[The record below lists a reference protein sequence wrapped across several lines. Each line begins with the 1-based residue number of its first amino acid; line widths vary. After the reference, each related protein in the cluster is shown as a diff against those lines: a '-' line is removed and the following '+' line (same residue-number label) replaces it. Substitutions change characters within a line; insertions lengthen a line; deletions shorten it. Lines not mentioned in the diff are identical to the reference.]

1 MLAKPCNNNSLEK
14 IIMKLIN
21 KLAILLL
28 LSSLMVACGKK
39 KAPPPEQ
46 PTNNTPA
53 PVEEEAATDPVNWVT
68 YGGNQYDL
76 DACCDAEDLNNP
88 VSLLSQR
95 VILFAYDQA
104 TVESDYRDV
113 IAIHARYLSE
123 NPSATMVLEGH
134 ADERGT
140 PEYNLALGEKRGNS
154 VLNLMRAQGASA
166 GQISVVSFG
175 EEKPV
180 ALCNDD
186 SCWSQNR
193 RVRIVYT
200 AR

>member
-1 MLAKPCNNNSLEK
+1 
-14 IIMKLIN
+14 MKLVN
-21 KLAILLL
+21 KLAILVL

-39 KAPPPEQ
+39 KAPPPEK
-46 PTNNTPA
+46 
-53 PVEEEAATDPVNWVT
+53 PVEQPPVVIETQPDPVTT
-68 YGGNQYDL
+68 YEYNGQTFYDICCNADDL
-76 DACCDAEDLNNP
+76 DNGQ
-88 VSLLSQR
+88 SLLSQR

-104 TVESDYRDV
+104 TVESNYRDV

-123 NPSATMVLEGH
+123 NPSAKMVLEGH

-140 PEYNLALGEKRGNS
+140 PEYNLALGEKRGES
-154 VLNLMRAQGASA
+154 VANLMRAQGASA
-166 GQISVVSFG
+166 GQVSVVSFG

-200 AR
+200 AK

>member
-1 MLAKPCNNNSLEK
+1 
-14 IIMKLIN
+14 MKLIN
-21 KLAILLL
+21 KLAILVL

-39 KAPPPEQ
+39 KAPPVDDTPEQ
-46 PTNNTPA
+46 P
-53 PVEEEAATDPVNWVT
+53 PVVIQEAQPDPVTT
-68 YGGNQYDL
+68 YQYNGQEFYDI
-76 DACCDAEDLNNP
+76 CCDSDDLNNAE
-88 VSLLSQR
+88 SLLSQR
-95 VILFAYDQA
+95 VIWFAYDQA

-123 NPSATMVLEGH
+123 NPSAKMVLEGH

-140 PEYNLALGEKRGNS
+140 PEYNLALGEKRGKS
-154 VLNLMRAQGASA
+154 VANLMRAQGASA

-200 AR
+200 AK

>member
-1 MLAKPCNNNSLEK
+1 
-14 IIMKLIN
+14 MKLIN
-21 KLAILLL
+21 KLSILVLL
-28 LSSLMVACGKK
+28 CSVMVACNKNKK
-39 KAPPPEQ
+39 TETGMEDDKG
-46 PTNNTPA
+46 
-53 PVEEEAATDPVNWVT
+53 PVVVDKKDDVVTDT
-68 YGGNQYDL
+68 YNKIRFGEKDYL
-76 DACCDAEDLNNP
+76 DKCCDPEDLTNPNN
-88 VSLLSQR
+88 LLSQR

-104 TVESDYRDV
+104 TVESDYRDL

-123 NPSATMVLEGH
+123 NPSAKMVLEGH

-154 VLNLMRAQGASA
+154 VANLMKAQGASA
-166 GQISVVSFG
+166 GQVSVVSFG

-200 AR
+200 SK

>member
-1 MLAKPCNNNSLEK
+1 
-14 IIMKLIN
+14 MKQIK
-21 KLAILLL
+21 KLSILVLL
-28 LSSLMVACGKK
+28 CTVMVACTPKDIIK
-39 KAPPPEQ
+39 PEE
-46 PTNNTPA
+46 PTND
-53 PVEEEAATDPVNWVT
+53 PVEVVETDTGANTNPLKSFTGPDGNT
-68 YGGNQYDL
+68 YYDICCNPDDL
-76 DACCDAEDLNNP
+76 DNSQ
-88 VSLLSQR
+88 SLLSQR
-95 VILFAYDQA
+95 VIYFSYDQA
-104 TVESDYRDV
+104 TVESNYRDL
-113 IAIHARYLSE
+113 IAIHAKYLSQ
-123 NPSATMVLEGH
+123 NPSARMVLEGH

-154 VLNLMRAQGASA
+154 VTNLLRAQGAST

-200 AR
+200 SK

>member
-21 KLAILLL
+21 KLAILVL
-28 LSSLMVACGKK
+28 LSSVMVACGPK
-39 KAPPPEQ
+39 KATPVDTTPTDTTPPVVIE
-46 PTNNTPA
+46 TP
-53 PVEEEAATDPVNWVT
+53 TDPVST
-68 YGGNQYDL
+68 YQYNGQTFYDI
-76 DACCDAEDLNNP
+76 CCDADDLNNAE
-88 VSLLSQR
+88 SLLSQR
-95 VILFAYDQA
+95 VILFSYDQA
-104 TVESDYRDV
+104 TVESNYREV

-123 NPSATMVLEGH
+123 NPSAMMVLEGH

-154 VLNLMRAQGASA
+154 VLNLMRAQGASS

>member
-1 MLAKPCNNNSLEK
+1 MK
-14 IIMKLIN
+14 IIN
-21 KLAILLL
+21 KIAILVLL
-28 LSSLMVACGKK
+28 ASLMVACQPKK
-39 KAPPPEQ
+39 KKIIDTDTTDTKPPVTETGAQ
-46 PTNNTPA
+46 TNPLKSFTLDNGK
-53 PVEEEAATDPVNWVT
+53 T
-68 YGGNQYDL
+68 YYDI
-76 DACCDAEDLNNP
+76 CCNAEDLNNSD
-88 VSLLSQR
+88 SLLSQR

-104 TVESDYRDV
+104 TVTAKYRDI

-123 NPSATMVLEGH
+123 NPSAKMVLEGH

-140 PEYNLALGEKRGNS
+140 PEYNLALGEKRANS
-154 VLNLMRAQGASA
+154 VANLLRAQGASA

-180 ALCNDD
+180 ALCNNE

-200 AR
+200 AK